1 MVGLQKKMLRLSEL
15 VTIVSKQQVI
25 VPEQTLR
32 APLWHFLVWNRLR
45 VWRTGR
51 HTPTKNSQEY
61 APPDITL
68 WSTGHQGG
76 SILFHRSNF
85 QEEDLIYSIST
96 VHYNKE
102 ENTRL
107 CE

>member
-1 MVGLQKKMLRLSEL
+1 MNMPNRNAFEEIFCLRSNLGLKYGQDLEN
-15 VTIVSKQQVI
+15 Q
-25 VPEQTLR
+25 
-32 APLWHFLVWNRLR
+32 AAHPL
-45 VWRTGR
+45 
-51 HTPTKNSQEY
+51 QEFPGVH
-61 APPDITL
+61 PPPRRDITL

-102 ENTRL
+102 ENETL